1 MSSAIVVSF
10 WFILIW
16 SWGKLILNLRNCFQ
30 SFIIDET
37 FHLNY
42 LLYEQLQWVAQGIKL
57 YYSMLECSRT
67 WFCLFKLRAHHC
79 ISCCSFYWQSL
90 MHSRVFIWI
99 FIACN
104 RCSYSPDVSVLSQP
118 RAPGRHKAGRE
129 FLILEVWILQWG
141 PQFLP
146 WNHLGM
152 GSKPDGH
159 VQNLLLFHFNSST
172 QNPFQDLSSGFI
184 NQKDEL
190 YSSSPKNALRR
201 GGRQE
206 QEPNHHPNTV
216 KYICRMVNLTIW
228 DSLSI

>member
-1 MSSAIVVSF
+1 
-10 WFILIW
+10 
-16 SWGKLILNLRNCFQ
+16 
-30 SFIIDET
+30 
-37 FHLNY
+37 
-42 LLYEQLQWVAQGIKL
+42 
-57 YYSMLECSRT
+57 MLECSGT

-104 RCSYSPDVSVLSQP
+104 RCSYNPDVTVLSQP
-118 RAPGRHKAGRE
+118 GALGRHKAGRE
-129 FLILEVWILQWG
+129 SLILKVWISQCG
-141 PQFLP
+141 SVFLP
-146 WNHLGM
+146 WNQLGT

-159 VQNLLLFHFNSST
+159 VQNLPLFHCNSST
-172 QNPFQDLSSGFI
+172 QNPFQKWPQEISSGFS

-206 QEPNHHPNTV
+206 QEPNQQPNRV
-216 KYICRMVNLTIW
+216 KYICKIMNLKIW